1 MMNKPT
7 TKMIHEE
14 AKETPVIAECDV
26 LVVGGGVA
34 GLAAAVAAARSGA
47 SVLMIES
54 QGFLGGTSTA
64 RLMNNFGA
72 YDPQV
77 IGGVINEFIAR
88 LEALK
93 SASRLFNPNLG
104 SYSVIFDPEIFKYVA
119 LQLLHEAGANLLLYT
134 SVVQPIV
141 DNGKLGGVI
150 VENKSGRGAVLAKV
164 TVDATGD
171 GDVAALAGAPYQ
183 KGSAVNQKTQAMTLM
198 FQVGNVDIYKFLKYV
213 QEHEDEFRE
222 VAIDESQTPPQIMVG
237 GFEKEL
243 AKAYQKG
250 EISYAH
256 EIIFVDGHIN
266 NGELITINA
275 THILDVDGTNAFD
288 LSRAHMQGI
297 EQVISTVGFLNKYVQ
312 GFENCR
318 LRNVANS
325 IGVRDTRRIT
335 GEYILTQEDI
345 VGGKRFADVI
355 ARNSAPMDIHSPVDG
370 KQEWIHTLPHDIPY
384 RCLVPLK
391 VENVLTA
398 GRCISATHEA
408 FASIR
413 FQPCSM
419 ATGQAA
425 GVAAAL
431 SAQTGIPPRQ
441 LEVAKIQA
449 ILKKQGAI
457 L

>member
-54 QGFLGGTSTA
+54 QGFWAALHCQA
-64 RLMNNFGA
+64 DEQLRR

-119 LQLLHEAGANLLLYT
+119 LQLLHEAGVNLLLYT

-171 GDVAALAGAPYQ
+171 GDVTALAGAPYQ
-183 KGSAVNQKTQAMTLM
+183 KGRTVDQKTQAMTLM
-198 FQVGNVDIYKFLKYV
+198 FQVGNVNIYKFLKYV

-243 AKAYQKG
+243 AEAYQKG
-250 EISYAH
+250 EISYNH

-297 EQVISTVGFLNKYVQ
+297 EQVISTIGFLNKYAP

-335 GEYILTQEDI
+335 
-345 VGGKRFADVI
+345 
-355 ARNSAPMDIHSPVDG
+355 VD
-370 KQEWIHTLPHDIPY
+370 T
-384 RCLVPLK
+384 
-391 VENVLTA
+391 
-398 GRCISATHEA
+398 S
-408 FASIR
+408 
-413 FQPCSM
+413 
-419 ATGQAA
+419 
-425 GVAAAL
+425 
-431 SAQTGIPPRQ
+431 
-441 LEVAKIQA
+441 
-449 ILKKQGAI
+449 
-457 L
+457 